1 MTDPKRYNPNAPWV
15 DKRVRQA
22 LNYAIDNKAI
32 AKNIFS
38 GEATPVGAAT
48 PIRQWMDIAPYPYD
62 PAKAKQLLAEA
73 GYPKGFPI
81 TLKTF
86 TTLPGAELPMIG
98 EAVAMYWKAIGL
110 DVKIVPTD
118 WGTVRGEWTGGK
130 SNSYVWTHR
139 GFASVSVLTTLT
151 TEFVASSPFAS
162 YVTKETEAWTEK
174 VARELDPKKRDKL
187 MKDFGQYLRDEA
199 VQIFLVYANEPYGAS
214 KKVGSWPALR
224 RNPKNI
230 ELITHP

>member
-1 MTDPKRYNPNAPWV
+1 MTDPKRYNPQAPWA

-22 LNYAIDNKAI
+22 LNYAIDKKAI

-38 GEATPVGAAT
+38 GEATPAGAAT
-48 PIRQWMDIAPYPYD
+48 PISQWMDIPPYPYD
-62 PAKAKQLLAEA
+62 PAKAKQLLADA

-81 TLKTF
+81 TMKTCA
-86 TTLPGAELPMIG
+86 TIPGAELPTVG
-98 EAVAMYWKAIGL
+98 EAIAMYWKAIGL

-118 WGTVRGEWTGGK
+118 WNTIRGEWTGGK

-139 GFASVSVLTTLT
+139 GFASVSMINTLT
-151 TEFVASSPFAS
+151 TEFVASTLFAS
-162 YVTKETEAWTEK
+162 YASKETEDRTAK
-174 VARELDPKKRDKL
+174 IASELDPKKKDKS
-187 MKDFGQYLRDEA
+187 MRDFGQYLRDEA

-214 KKVGSWPALR
+214 KKVGNWPVLR